1 MKKKLIIISIS
12 IAFLVATLSGCVE
25 EEKKEAANN
34 APEISFIYTVDHN
47 TSMDGGTVDFDSTA
61 TDVDND
67 NLTYLWDFGDGNTS
81 TDADPQNMYAM
92 NGTYTVMVT
101 VSDSTDETTASE
113 TVIVGNVVPVA
124 SFIYT
129 TLDMNATFNSTSTD
143 GNSDAILTY
152 EWKINDTAVNTLS
165 EFTYEFA
172 DYGAYNVTL
181 TVIDQWGLADTTD
194 MMEITIE
201 ATY

>member
-1 MKKKLIIISIS
+1 MC
-12 IAFLVATLSGCVE
+12 IALLVATLSGCIE
-25 EEKKEAANN
+25 EEKKEPANN
-34 APEISFIYTVDHN
+34 APVISFTYTVDHN

-61 TDVDND
+61 TDADND

-81 TDADPQNMYAM
+81 TEADPQTIYAI

-113 TVIVGNVVPVA
+113 TVIVGNVAPVA
-124 SFIYT
+124 SFMYT
-129 TLDMNATFNSTSTD
+129 TLDMNVTFNSTSTD
-143 GNSDAILTY
+143 GNIDALLAY
-152 EWKINDTAVNTLS
+152 EWKINDTAVNTSS

-181 TVIDQWGLADTTD
+181 TVTDQWGLTD
-194 MMEITIE
+194 MTDVMEITIE
-201 ATY
+201 ATE